1 LLPIIKIIISIKAE
15 KKSTKRCGNN
25 GTKHPP
31 PPTSHRPLILNNP
44 LCQQKISV
52 AHTRPWA
59 GMAGGGALENQK
71 GSQISSAAL
80 VARCFLSETTD
91 AIVFRPTHFS
101 PLFIV
106 CPLLSG
112 FPWPVLTKHML

>member
-1 LLPIIKIIISIKAE
+1 
-15 KKSTKRCGNN
+15 
-25 GTKHPP
+25 
-31 PPTSHRPLILNNP
+31 
-44 LCQQKISV
+44 
-52 AHTRPWA
+52 
-59 GMAGGGALENQK
+59 MGGDGRRGALENQK

-106 CPLLSG
+106 CPL
-112 FPWPVLTKHML
+112 

>member
-1 LLPIIKIIISIKAE
+1 LPIIKIIISIKAE

-25 GTKHPP
+25 GTKHRP
-31 PPTSHRPLILNNP
+31 PPTHLKQPSLSAENL
-44 LCQQKISV
+44 SG
-52 AHTRPWA
+52 AHSP
-59 GMAGGGALENQK
+59 MGGDGRRGALENQK

-106 CPLLSG
+106 CPL
-112 FPWPVLTKHML
+112 